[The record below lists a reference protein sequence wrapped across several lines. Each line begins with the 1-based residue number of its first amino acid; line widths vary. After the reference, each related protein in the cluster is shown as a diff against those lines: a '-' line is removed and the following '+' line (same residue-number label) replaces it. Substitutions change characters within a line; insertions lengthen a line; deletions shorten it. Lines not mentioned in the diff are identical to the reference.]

1 MKKLLIL
8 LFFISFNSFGQK
20 FVATMNGLRDA
31 DNVDNNYLVLEMDGL
46 NATELYKQSI
56 KYINDNYN
64 NPEEVIKGSSEG
76 EFLKFD
82 TYVDNLLTYKN
93 SGVKIQITGLY
104 TTELRYKDGRIKYE
118 IISLEMKAKKYSQ
131 YLLFSGGM
139 MSGYLVYKKNGKLF
153 KEQTKI
159 DIENYFNNN
168 LETLK
173 KYLIGEADQ
182 EDDW

>member
-1 MKKLLIL
+1 
-8 LFFISFNSFGQK
+8 
-20 FVATMNGLRDA
+20 
-31 DNVDNNYLVLEMDGL
+31 
-46 NATELYKQSI
+46 
-56 KYINDNYN
+56 
-64 NPEEVIKGSSEG
+64 
-76 EFLKFD
+76 
-82 TYVDNLLTYKN
+82 
-93 SGVKIQITGLY
+93 
-104 TTELRYKDGRIKYE
+104 
-118 IISLEMKAKKYSQ
+118 MKAKKYSQ

-182 EDDW
+182 EDD